1 MNIFFDNLKNYFKS
15 TLLYLIFFIFIIF
28 LLEAISR
35 TVIYIF
41 SNDVN
46 IYKVGLNKKYALDIE
61 DLTQRKFNII
71 NLSKTEISTDTK
83 NFNNKKIKNENKTF
97 KEKIFYVFGGSSTY
111 GNNCGPVGSWVDDLQ
126 KKIPSSKF
134 YNFAINGGDSDYSLH
149 KLLKELNSN
158 KEKPDFIIWANKFN
172 ERNVIFKGSSYRNFK
187 KLNYNFLNANT
198 SKVVLFSHSLS
209 LTLRN
214 YLVSYNIIENLSKK
228 LRKRVKNVGIIDVEM
243 QKQAQKLDFFMA
255 SKNYQIN
262 TIDAID
268 FSRNFSEKFIILHL
282 LDSYVLNKNQN
293 KKELKYSFSQTFKFD
308 NLLVS
313 ELSNRAEE
321 IEKSYP
327 SYVNYINL
335 DENNEDLNYS
345 ELFCEDGSFAHKTKK
360 GNTLTSELVYNHLL
374 KLAN

>member
-1 MNIFFDNLKNYFKS
+1 M
-15 TLLYLIFFIFIIF
+15 
-28 LLEAISR
+28 
-35 TVIYIF
+35 
-41 SNDVN
+41 
-46 IYKVGLNKKYALDIE
+46 
-61 DLTQRKFNII
+61 
-71 NLSKTEISTDTK
+71 
-83 NFNNKKIKNENKTF
+83 
-97 KEKIFYVFGGSSTY
+97 
-111 GNNCGPVGSWVDDLQ
+111 
-126 KKIPSSKF
+126 
-134 YNFAINGGDSDYSLH
+134 
-149 KLLKELNSN
+149 
-158 KEKPDFIIWANKFN
+158 
-172 ERNVIFKGSSYRNFK
+172 
-187 KLNYNFLNANT
+187 
-198 SKVVLFSHSLS
+198 
-209 LTLRN
+209 
-214 YLVSYNIIENLSKK
+214 
-228 LRKRVKNVGIIDVEM
+228 GIIDVEM

-374 KLAN
+374 KLVN